1 MKIETVESWRE
12 TVPLS
17 RPYSIANHSFDAVA
31 LFFLRLRADDGS
43 IGLGSAS
50 PAEFVTGE
58 SEAACEAALAPEA
71 LGDLVGRDPRW
82 PTELVRAIGEARAA
96 TPAARAAIDM
106 ALWDLHGRAAG
117 KPVVDLLG
125 RRYQSLPTSVTLG
138 ISSVEKT
145 LSEAQEWVGR
155 GFDHLKIKLG
165 DDLEI
170 DLERLARLRERFGQA
185 VRLRVDANQGY
196 GPEEVK
202 RLFASATPLD
212 LELIEQP
219 LARGEDER
227 LGALTP
233 PPRVPLA
240 ADESLHDARD
250 ALVQAEEASPYR
262 IFNIKLMKCG
272 GIGPARAISAVADTA
287 GRDLMWGCM
296 DESRI
301 SIAAA
306 LHVAYACPRTK
317 YLDLD
322 GSLDLARDPAVG
334 GFEVR
339 EGKLVLTGEAG
350 LGVWLGDGYGG

>member
-1 MKIETVESWRE
+1 MKVETVESWRE
-12 TVPLS
+12 RVPLS
-17 RPYSIANHSFDAVA
+17 RPYSIANHSFDAVD
-31 LFFLRLRADDGS
+31 LFFLRLRADDGT

-58 SEAACEAALAPEA
+58 SEAACEAALTADA
-71 LGDLVGRDPRW
+71 LGDLVGRDPRR
-82 PTELVRAIGEARAA
+82 PAELGRTVGEPRAA

-106 ALWDLHGRAAG
+106 ALWDLHGRATG
-117 KPVVDLLG
+117 MPVVDLLG
-125 RRYQSLPTSVTLG
+125 RRHQSLPTSVTLG
-138 ISSVEKT
+138 ISPVEET
-145 LSEAQEWVGR
+145 LSDAEEWGGR
-155 GFDHLKIKLG
+155 GFDHLKVKLG
-165 DDLEI
+165 DDLEL

-196 GPEEVK
+196 DSAEVQ
-202 RLFASATPLD
+202 RLFAAATALD

-219 LARGEDER
+219 LARGEDEQ
-227 LGALTP
+227 LAALAP
-233 PPRVPLA
+233 PSPVPLA

-250 ALVQAEEASPYR
+250 ALVQAEDTSPYHV
-262 IFNIKLMKCG
+262 FNIKLMKCG

-306 LHVAYACPRTK
+306 LHVAYACPQTK

-339 EGKLVLTGEAG
+339 EGRLVLTGEAG
-350 LGVWLGDGYGG
+350 LGVWLGDG